1 MDSSSLDSDD
11 LKVYQ
16 DSLNNMVTVYNTE
29 KIVSRDGSS
38 LYSLEPEVYEAIAD
52 AAQQADVEAYEEQLY
67 YWYNWHSKVGH
78 KCKADYETFVEV
90 SVSMLTVFSTL
101 CNKRFQGQQQSS
113 RAK

>member
-67 YWYNWHSKVGH
+67 YWYNWHSKVGQ